1 MSESFSPKQV
11 ARAIGVSESSLK
23 RWCDRGL
30 IPTICTAG
38 GHRRLPIQGVL
49 DFIKSTQRSLVH
61 PEVLG
66 LPSPLGGKRRSLAG
80 SVEELVQMLVAGD
93 ELGSRRMII
102 DLFLDHHRVS
112 QIGDQVLKPAFERIG
127 QLWECGDVEV
137 YRERLACRMCGR
149 VIDEIRR
156 LIVAP
161 AETAPLAIGA
171 APSGDWYDLPGS
183 LVEMTLR
190 QNGWRSLS
198 LGNNLPFET
207 LAEAIKT
214 QRPQLFWLSVS
225 HVADRDH
232 FARTYPQLATLLGP
246 DVAMLV
252 GGREFDEELQRAF
265 PRAIYCPT
273 LEAMELRLPSPPYSQ
288 SEMPDSST
296 GEAT

>member
-1 MSESFSPKQV
+1 MSETFSPKQV

-49 DFIKSTQRSLVH
+49 DFIKSTQRPLTH

-66 LPSPLGGKRRSLAG
+66 LPSPLGGKRRSLLG
-80 SVEELVQMLVAGD
+80 GVEDLVQLLVAGD
-93 ELGSRRMII
+93 ELGVRRLIM

-112 QIGDQVLKPAFERIG
+112 QIGDQVLRPAFERIG
-127 QLWECGDVEV
+127 QLWECGDVDI

-156 LIVAP
+156 LIAAP
-161 AETAPLAIGA
+161 AETAPLALGA

-183 LVEMTLR
+183 LVELTLR
-190 QNGWRSLS
+190 QNGWRSVS

-207 LAEAIKT
+207 LTRAIK
-214 QRPQLFWLSVS
+214 QQQPGLFWLSVS
-225 HVADRDH
+225 HVADREH
-232 FARTYPQLATLLGP
+232 FARTYPQLSTLLGP
-246 DVAMLV
+246 DVPLLI
-252 GGREFDEELQRAF
+252 GGRDFDAALQQAF
-265 PRAIYCPT
+265 PQAIYCPS
-273 LEAMELRLPSPPYSQ
+273 LEVMETRLPKLP
-288 SEMPDSST
+288 T
-296 GEAT
+296 